1 MVYLLGIGILVLIA
15 IGIAMAARGRR
26 YSDMTEEEFEAEAQR
41 SSAMGAA
48 VGGLQKI
55 INPTHSTEYIVE
67 EEQKIEAVR
76 TNSGHHPESGPGEQA
91 KTPHEQ

>member
-1 MVYLLGIGILVLIA
+1 
-15 IGIAMAARGRR
+15 
-26 YSDMTEEEFEAEAQR
+26 
-41 SSAMGAA
+41 MGAA